1 MCFIIT
7 LFILSHCGDDPT
19 VSVHKDS
26 QGGLSMAC
34 SALERQGGSVWA
46 CSGFV
51 AVSSLITSLGF

>member
-26 QGGLSMAC
+26 QGGLPWP
-34 SALERQGGSVWA
+34 ALLWRGKEA
-46 CSGFV
+46 LSGH
-51 AVSSLITSLGF
+51 ALGL